1 MLRKSYDFAMK
12 LADSPHAVRWLALEA
27 FCEGIFF
34 PIPPD
39 LILMPMVL
47 ADRSKAYLYAAVT
60 AVASVLGGTVGYSVG
75 YHLQGFGQWILT
87 LTGTPNG
94 LEKFHEIY
102 NQIGLVMLALPI
114 PFKLL
119 AIASG
124 LARFNFTTFIVAA
137 AILRS
142 ARFFAVATLL
152 RIYGETVREF
162 IEKRLA
168 LVVSAGSVALVLAL
182 LALKAVLH

>member
-1 MLRKSYDFAMK
+1 
-12 LADSPHAVRWLALEA
+12 
-27 FCEGIFF
+27 
-34 PIPPD
+34 
-39 LILMPMVL
+39 MPMVL

-60 AVASVLGGTVGYSVG
+60 AVASVLGGTVGYMLG

-102 NQIGLVMLALPI
+102 SQIGLVMLALPI

-124 LARFNFTTFIVAA
+124 LARFDFATFILAA
-137 AILRS
+137 AVLRS
-142 ARFFAVATLL
+142 ARFFAVAALL
-152 RIYGETVREF
+152 RIYGERVREF